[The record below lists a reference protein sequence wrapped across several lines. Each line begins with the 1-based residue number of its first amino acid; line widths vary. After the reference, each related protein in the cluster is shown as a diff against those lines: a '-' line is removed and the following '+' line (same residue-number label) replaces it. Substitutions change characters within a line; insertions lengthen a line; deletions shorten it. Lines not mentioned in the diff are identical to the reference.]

1 MQLGEWRKTA
11 PNRESMSNA
20 VLSVLR
26 PVLSD
31 LGADTDPECW
41 VQWGEDPEVRYQ
53 VMVPTRAGLISTAVR
68 VNTGTDGPRAAGKLI
83 RWARLQLSE
92 LSLESAGGHRIVAV
106 QVEGQVLK
114 GTDAEADRICEFVRG
129 LIAAVDGRD
138 WQFSWA
144 GATSQVEPA
153 LTQRAAVSKKVAATG
168 SARAAAKSATKP
180 GAKPSAKPPT
190 RAAASGSATKAPAA
204 PRTAAPKPAA
214 TKPAA
219 TKPAASAAQPR
230 APKPATGSVAKP
242 AAKPAARKRAAAG
255 VPALGPGP
263 ATRPVAQPLPGESTR
278 IAPHPIFAPVSTP
291 PSRSVDAEP
300 EDWGDAADDRA
311 DREPRRPKTWTP

>member
-31 LGADTDPECW
+31 LGADADPECW

-144 GATSQVEPA
+144 TASSQAQPA
-153 LTQRAAVSKKVAATG
+153 PTR
-168 SARAAAKSATKP
+168 RAAASKKAAAKP

-190 RAAASGSATKAPAA
+190 RAAASGSAAKAPAA
-204 PRTAAPKPAA
+204 PRAAA

-219 TKPAASAAQPR
+219 TKPAASAPKPQAPEPR

-242 AAKPAARKRAAAG
+242 AAKPAVRERAAAG
-255 VPALGPGP
+255 LPALGPGP
-263 ATRPVAQPLPGESTR
+263 ATRPVREPMPGESTR

-291 PSRSVDAEP
+291 PGRSLDAEP
-300 EDWGDAADDRA
+300 EDWGDAEDRA